1 MKSNGKNIV
10 ILVMYCLLTVVFAG
24 CGNTSQDNSSQ
35 KTEKQQEVYIV
46 AAASMTDAIKEI
58 GANYEKEH
66 PNVKLTYNFG
76 SSGALQTQIEQGAP
90 ADVFISA
97 AQKQM
102 NALDKK
108 GLIDKSTRKD
118 LLENKVVLIVPK
130 DSELSLNDFA
140 DVATDKVNKIALGEP
155 KAVPVGQYSEEIFS
169 NLKIL
174 DAMKQKAVYA
184 SDVRQVLGWVETG
197 EVDCGIVYATDAAI
211 SDKVK
216 VLMEAPENTHK
227 PVVYPIAMV
236 NSSKNPDVAK
246 DFIAY
251 LSQDAQ
257 KNILAHILVKTVDEF
272 KEMKPEDAVMYIEG
286 EPKIGIVPVE
296 PGLTNTEKTDITGQ
310 SFM

>member
-10 ILVMYCLLTVVFAG
+10 ILVMLCLLTVVFAG
-24 CGNTSQDNSSQ
+24 CGNTSQENSSQ
-35 KTEKQQEVYIV
+35 KTEKQQDVYIV

-102 NALDKK
+102 NALDEK

-257 KNILAHILVKTVDEF
+257 KNILAKYGFFSIIYFLKNSGTCYNNYF
-272 KEMKPEDAVMYIEG
+272 YFRYIC
-286 EPKIGIVPVE
+286 
-296 PGLTNTEKTDITGQ
+296 
-310 SFM
+310 S